1 MEEVDPRLVGLGV
14 GQLLQGGELES
25 GGVAEGNPPVEVVSA
40 LQDHV
45 HYDGE
50 SNALADI
57 CNKLINKYMFDICC
71 KLFACS
77 CHVRWMKRS

>member
-1 MEEVDPRLVGLGV
+1 MEEVYPRLVRLGV

-25 GGVAEGNPPVEVVSA
+25 GGVAEGNPPIEVVSA

-57 CNKLINKYMFDICC
+57 CNELINTCLISAANCLLARVTCDE
-71 KLFACS
+71 
-77 CHVRWMKRS
+77 